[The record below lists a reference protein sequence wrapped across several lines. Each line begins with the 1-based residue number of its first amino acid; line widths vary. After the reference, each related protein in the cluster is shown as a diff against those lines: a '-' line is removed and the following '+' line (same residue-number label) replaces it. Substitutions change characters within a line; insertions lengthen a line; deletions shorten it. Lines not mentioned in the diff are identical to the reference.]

1 MITVETA
8 SIGAGVLAAIII
20 AVIIGVVAV
29 GAGSKKGY
37 ELIKLAREQK
47 EKEVMNNPL
56 YEGINMEV
64 VNPIYED
71 IIE

>member
-1 MITVETA
+1 MSTVATA
-8 SIGAGVLAAIII
+8 GIGAGVLAAIII
-20 AVIIGVVAV
+20 AVIIGVVAI

-47 EKEVMNNPL
+47 DKEVMNNPL

-64 VNPIYED
+64 VNPIYD
-71 IIE
+71 DGM